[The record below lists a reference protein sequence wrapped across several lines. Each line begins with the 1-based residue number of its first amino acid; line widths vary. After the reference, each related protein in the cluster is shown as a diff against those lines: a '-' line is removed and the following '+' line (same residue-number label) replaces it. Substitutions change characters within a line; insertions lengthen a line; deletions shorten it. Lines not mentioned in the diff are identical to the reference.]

1 MRDLTPR
8 QIQILKLVI
17 EEYIETAEAVG
28 SETLERKYHLGVSP
42 ATLRNEMAELVKK
55 GYLKQPH
62 ISAGRMPTPVALK
75 FYVRELMKPKQLS
88 VADEVAVKEK
98 IWDHRDQIERLI
110 KESTKVL
117 AEKTRMLALA
127 TYGEDEVFYAGT
139 AYILDSPEFFD
150 IDLTKTVLAMLD
162 ETDYW
167 FSLFEKAIET
177 ETPIHI
183 LIGSELGSSF
193 LEPCGFIYT
202 NYETGGRRG
211 TIGVIGPSRIDF
223 SYVVPIVEY
232 LGILIGDVG
241 RG

>member
-8 QIQILKLVI
+8 QIQILKLII
-17 EEYIETAEAVG
+17 EEYIETAEPVG
-28 SETLERKYHLGVSP
+28 SETLEKKFHLGVSP

-62 ISAGRMPTPVALK
+62 VSAGRMPTPMALK
-75 FYVRELMKPKQLS
+75 FYVRELMKPKELS

-98 IWDHRDQIERLI
+98 IWDYRDEIDRLVR
-110 KESTKVL
+110 EATRVL
-117 AEKTRMLALA
+117 AEKTKLLALS
-127 TYGEDEVFYAGT
+127 TINEDDLYFCGA
-139 AYILDSPEFFD
+139 ANILDNPEFYD
-150 IDLTKTVLAMLD
+150 IDLTRTLLAMLD
-162 ETDYW
+162 ERDYW
-167 FSLFEKAIET
+167 FSLFDRALEGEDL
-177 ETPIHI
+177 IHI

-202 NYETGGRRG
+202 DYEIGRKKG
-211 TIGVIGPSRIDF
+211 TIGVIGPARLDF

-232 LGILIGDVG
+232 LGGLISEVG